1 MLRIHFTL
9 ADVANTSVAGEP
21 DADLELRYGLRV
33 LFDGAPSPFT
43 DWRRGLRGLLP
54 RALADH
60 TVHTDPTGPARHVD
74 PISSVSPAGPTGTGR
89 PVRVSAAERFREIAV
104 APHWEQIRA
113 RVAADRAGRT
123 RALSDGGTGLLLRT
137 LHPAVRWAAPVLEL
151 PGPDRDVRLDGSG
164 LLLQPSVFCWRRPEL
179 HGDRI
184 LVYPAAAEPV
194 REPRDLGA
202 LIGRARA
209 AMLSVL
215 AAGGAST
222 TELALRTGLSAATA
236 SQHATIL
243 RAAGAISTRRAGQS
257 VLHSLTP
264 LGQRMLETR

>member
-21 DADLELRYGLRV
+21 DADLELRYCLRV
-33 LFDGAPSPFT
+33 LFDGGPSPFT
-43 DWRRGLRGLLP
+43 DWRRAVRERLP
-54 RALADH
+54 HALAH
-60 TVHTDPTGPARHVD
+60 PGRTKGA
-74 PISSVSPAGPTGTGR
+74 GR
-89 PVRVSAAERFREIAV
+89 PTAAERFREVAV
-104 APHWEQIRA
+104 DPHWEHVRA

-123 RALSDGGTGLLLRT
+123 KALLDGGTGLLLRT

-151 PGPDRDVRLDGSG
+151 PGPERDVRLDGSG

-179 HGDRI
+179 HDDRV
-184 LVYPAAAEPV
+184 LVYPATAEPV

-215 AAGGAST
+215 STGGAST

-264 LGQRMLETR
+264 LGERMLETR

>member
-9 ADVANTSVAGEP
+9 ADVANTSVATEP

-33 LFDGAPSPFT
+33 LFDGGPSPFG
-43 DWRRGLRGLLP
+43 DWRRGLRGRLP
-54 RALADH
+54 RAL
-60 TVHTDPTGPARHVD
+60 TDREDT
-74 PISSVSPAGPTGTGR
+74 T
-89 PVRVSAAERFREIAV
+89 AAERFRELAV
-104 APHWEQIRA
+104 TPHWEQIRS

-123 RALSDGGTGLLLRT
+123 RALLDGGTGLLLRT
-137 LHPAVRWAAPVLEL
+137 LHPAVRWDAPVLEV
-151 PGPDRDVRLDGSG
+151 PGPDREVRLDGGG

-179 HGDRI
+179 HEDRI

-194 REPRDLGA
+194 PEPRDLGA

-215 AAGGAST
+215 SAGGAST
-222 TELALRTGLSAATA
+222 SELALRTGVSAATA

-243 RAAGAISTRRAGQS
+243 RSAGAISTRRAGQS

-264 LGQRMLETR
+264 LGERMLETR